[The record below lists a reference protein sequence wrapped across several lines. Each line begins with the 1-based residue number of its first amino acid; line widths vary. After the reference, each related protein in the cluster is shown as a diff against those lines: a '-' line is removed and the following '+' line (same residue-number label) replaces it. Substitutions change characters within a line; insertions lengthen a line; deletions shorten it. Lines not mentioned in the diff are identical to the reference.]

1 MTGNLNP
8 VLSSEVRRK
17 LASAHAPK
25 HLGSICVVNYKGGVG
40 KTTVTCL
47 LGYYLANLTKKRV
60 LLIDIDPQCSL
71 SLALGFDPEEVS
83 GTELTIY
90 NLVKPSKWTKI
101 TKTKFGNYAQAVRDT
116 FAPKNLQIVP
126 GSFNTDDLDMT
137 IATTFAEDKTLHKD
151 QLFLY
156 CKQLLCAY
164 DAYDYIL
171 VDCPPNKMFLT
182 QAMLR
187 ACSYYLSVT
196 IPDAISVYGM
206 PRLLRWINCVPLSE
220 RPIFLGYVL
229 NALNRSGGVPGGK
242 VYSQQQA
249 EATLKRSIREALQ
262 SIEKKVL
269 GENVCVGT
277 LPRLDAIA
285 KFLGERGAKST
296 RSDFSK
302 RTSGQPSIDD
312 CLTDIANNVLTR
324 MKGYRAET

>member
-1 MTGNLNP
+1 MAESLNP
-8 VLSSEVRRK
+8 VLGPETRRK
-17 LASAHAPK
+17 LESIRAPK
-25 HLGSICVVNYKGGVG
+25 HPGSICVVNYKGGVG

-60 LLIDIDPQCSL
+60 LLFDIDPQCSL

-83 GTELTIY
+83 RTELTVY
-90 NLVKPSKWTKI
+90 NLVMPSKWTKV
-101 TKTKFGNYAQAVRDT
+101 TKTKFENYVQDVRDR
-116 FAPKNLQIVP
+116 FAPKNLRIVP

-137 IATTFAEDKTLHKD
+137 IAMAFAEDKNLHKD

-164 DAYDYIL
+164 DSYDYIL

-187 ACSYYLSVT
+187 ACSYYLAVT

-206 PRLLRWINCVPLSE
+206 PRLLRWINQVPKSD
-220 RPIFLGYVL
+220 RPLFLGYVL
-229 NALNRSGGVPGGK
+229 NALNRSGGLAAGK

-249 EATLKRSIREALQ
+249 EATLMRSIVSDLQ
-262 SIEKKVL
+262 PVEKRVL
-269 GENVCVGT
+269 GQDVRVGEM
-277 LPRLDAIA
+277 PRLDAIA

-296 RSDFSK
+296 RFEFSK
-302 RTSGQPSIDD
+302 RTSGQATIDE
-312 CLTDIANNVLTR
+312 CLTDIAKVTLKR
-324 MKGYRAET
+324 IEDYRAEA